1 MHEHVIVARHLSV
14 RHAPDMTH
22 TARARASNSLYIH
35 NLAETKSEFELG
47 DSIFVHVLEK
57 CLKTENK
64 PSATRHTLFA
74 FGFRVWGVGFTTSRS
89 TFALG
94 CGGLGFRV

>member
-1 MHEHVIVARHLSV
+1 MTKINVWRV
-14 RHAPDMTH
+14 RTDFNY
-22 TARARASNSLYIH
+22 S
-35 NLAETKSEFELG
+35 ETFQN
-47 DSIFVHVLEK
+47 IEK